1 MTKIPP
7 GEPDELFDAA
17 DERGFFPEKRTRNSP
32 ATAPAP
38 ATDTHYH
45 GHRDRLRARYR
56 EHGDAALADYEILEL
71 ILFRLIPR
79 RDTKPIAKALLDRF
93 GTLAAV
99 FGAPLHLLQEVKGV
113 GESVAL
119 DLKLVATASHRMLRS
134 ELRNKQVLSSW
145 SAVIDYCHAA
155 MAHET
160 KEQFRILF
168 LPFTCSFSFN

>member
-79 RDTKPIAKALLDRF
+79 RDTKPIAKALLAASARLRPSSALPCTSFRKSKASESPLRSISSSSPPPATACSGANCATSRF
-93 GTLAAV
+93 CPP
-99 FGAPLHLLQEVKGV
+99 GAP
-113 GESVAL
+113 
-119 DLKLVATASHRMLRS
+119 
-134 ELRNKQVLSSW
+134 
-145 SAVIDYCHAA
+145 
-155 MAHET
+155 
-160 KEQFRILF
+160 
-168 LPFTCSFSFN
+168 